1 MTLSRFV
8 RRDLDLSLISTLC
21 VLTLL
26 GIIMIYSATY
36 NWDQD
41 IAGRIYEKQ
50 IVWSLIAII
59 GLILTLA
66 IPLKFYYAFAY
77 IIYGIFILFLLL
89 VLEFG
94 DRRWFNF
101 GPINVQPSELAKI
114 ATVLVLARYLSV
126 RNLNL
131 ERVRTFS
138 IPLFLVLLPG
148 LLVYKQPDLGTA
160 LVFSSI
166 LFPMLFWAGMHP
178 INLFLIISPVISII
192 CAFHY
197 LSLAIFILLFI
208 GIIFW
213 RRPRLTTTLTLMFIN
228 LTVAVGAPKFWN
240 HRLHDYQRKRILTFL
255 HPDIDKL
262 GAGYQ
267 VIQSKVAIGSGGL
280 KGKGLLQG
288 TQTKLAFLPEQH
300 TDFIFSVVGEEF
312 GFLGAITVL
321 VLFTFM
327 VWRAIQIAVQVKSR
341 FSSLVAVGLASI
353 LIFHIFVNIG
363 MTIGVMPVTGLPLP
377 FLSYGGSPLVMCVA
391 LVGFL
396 LNINARRHEYY

>member
-126 RNLNL
+126 RNL
-131 ERVRTFS
+131 
-138 IPLFLVLLPG
+138 
-148 LLVYKQPDLGTA
+148 
-160 LVFSSI
+160 
-166 LFPMLFWAGMHP
+166 
-178 INLFLIISPVISII
+178 
-192 CAFHY
+192 
-197 LSLAIFILLFI
+197 
-208 GIIFW
+208 
-213 RRPRLTTTLTLMFIN
+213 
-228 LTVAVGAPKFWN
+228 
-240 HRLHDYQRKRILTFL
+240 
-255 HPDIDKL
+255 
-262 GAGYQ
+262 
-267 VIQSKVAIGSGGL
+267 
-280 KGKGLLQG
+280 
-288 TQTKLAFLPEQH
+288 
-300 TDFIFSVVGEEF
+300 DF
-312 GFLGAITVL
+312 
-321 VLFTFM
+321 
-327 VWRAIQIAVQVKSR
+327 
-341 FSSLVAVGLASI
+341 
-353 LIFHIFVNIG
+353 
-363 MTIGVMPVTGLPLP
+363 
-377 FLSYGGSPLVMCVA
+377 
-391 LVGFL
+391 
-396 LNINARRHEYY
+396 